1 MWVKRFIF
9 LIDVLKKISI
19 SYLLLIYCLQYFK
32 EKKEIGMCTTNNDYE
47 EAIRGASIHAH
58 VRGKNKKGVF
68 DKPLLFSVTV
78 VMLLSVGFNF
88 YREYS
93 LEKVQLKVENLL
105 DNDKITQQVLE
116 IGREEETLLQLQSEE
131 DEYLSALKHSADSV
145 EKDKYLVALE
155 GMEIDVLSESQSKSK
170 ATPNLNKSI
179 NKLVDEAIIDNSKLS
194 MK

>member
-1 MWVKRFIF
+1 MFA
-9 LIDVLKKISI
+9 
-19 SYLLLIYCLQYFK
+19 
-32 EKKEIGMCTTNNDYE
+32 TNNDYE

-179 NKLVDEAIIDNSKLS
+179 NKLVDEAIIDNPKLS